1 MPDQNGVL
9 RVQDIILPDDFC
21 FVEEDL
27 TVDGPTCT
35 ICSDCCMCET
45 GGV

>member
-1 MPDQNGVL
+1 MEGIIMVADL
-9 RVQDIILPDDFC
+9 ILPDDFE
-21 FVEEDL
+21 FHEVERAEL
-27 TVDGPTCT
+27 PICT

>member
-1 MPDQNGVL
+1 MEG
-9 RVQDIILPDDFC
+9 ILTIADLNLPENFKYRE
-21 FVEEDL
+21 VEKAEL
-27 TVDGPTCT
+27 PICT